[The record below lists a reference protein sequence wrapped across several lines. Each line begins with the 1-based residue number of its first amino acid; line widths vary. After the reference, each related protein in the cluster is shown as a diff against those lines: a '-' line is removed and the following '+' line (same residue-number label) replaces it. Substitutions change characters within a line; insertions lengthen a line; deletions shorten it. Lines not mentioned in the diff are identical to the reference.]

1 MIAGLLC
8 FLGGCCIYGGLPMK
22 MRNGEIQERKPYML
36 IAGGILMG
44 LGLLI
49 WAITNK

>member
-1 MIAGLLC
+1 MAGILC
-8 FLGGCCIYGGLPMK
+8 FLGGCCIYGGLAMK
-22 MRNGEIQERKPYML
+22 KRTGEIQKQNPIML

-49 WAITNK
+49 WAISGK